1 MKAIPKAVVVQL
13 IKTHGILCQNCNKLD
28 FEHIHH
34 IDNDHSNNDFSNL
47 MLLCVTCHHVKHR
60 SDISDFNW
68 KVIKID
74 LEDYI
79 WLTKQGDYSHTMS
92 MIIKKLR
99 RELEEYRAKAKK

>member
-1 MKAIPKAVVVQL
+1 MKEQKAIATELVDS
-13 IKTHGILCQNCNKLD
+13 KT
-28 FEHIHH
+28 
-34 IDNDHSNNDFSNL
+34 
-47 MLLCVTCHHVKHR
+47 
-60 SDISDFNW
+60 
-68 KVIKID
+68 IKID